1 MCFLRV
7 RRNHHILA
15 ISEGPHVSLNHISF
29 EMRGLDEFM
38 RGTGRLIRSGSA
50 PLWGPGRH
58 GAGDNTFSY
67 FADATGNVV
76 EYTTELETVDDDT
89 WVPRRFE
96 FTPEAA
102 DQWGTAGSMEKM
114 IPAMFNEPDKGLW
127 INAPV

>member
-67 FADATGNVV
+67 FADATGKIVSRLDVIYDTDELV
-76 EYTTELETVDDDT
+76 ENLNKLV
-89 WVPRRFE
+89 
-96 FTPEAA
+96 
-102 DQWGTAGSMEKM
+102 
-114 IPAMFNEPDKGLW
+114 
-127 INAPV
+127 NAK